1 MRFTRREVT
10 RLRPGSALGAGGAGL
25 ALLLL
30 SAGAP
35 GGDPL
40 HFGPH
45 DFTSLFS
52 ISKSENKNEVA
63 FAIHLDAQC
72 APAGDAP
79 VFAFWR
85 MNEKGPAVIEPL
97 LGREERAY
105 GIGRQRVV
113 ARGSEGGRV
122 EVTLRALPSR
132 PIVVETK
139 PGEGRCQAW
148 STLPIAGESAYLY
161 NVYVKLKELGVDY
174 LLLSGWASDR
184 SRVLHERID
193 R

>member
-1 MRFTRREVT
+1 LF
-10 RLRPGSALGAGGAGL
+10 
-25 ALLLL
+25 L
-30 SAGAP
+30 SAVAP
-35 GGDPL
+35 AEPL

-52 ISKSENKNEVA
+52 ISKSENKNEVVYG
-63 FAIHLDAQC
+63 IHLDAHC
-72 APAGDAP
+72 APLGDAP

-97 LGREERAY
+97 LGREEPAY
-105 GIGRQRVV
+105 GIGRQRVL
-113 ARGSEGGRV
+113 ARDGGGGKV
-122 EVTLRALPSR
+122 EVILRALPSR

-148 STLPIAGESAYLY
+148 STLPIAGEGAYLY
-161 NVYVKLKELGVDY
+161 NVYVKLRELGVDY
-174 LLLSGWASDR
+174 LLLSGWALDR
-184 SRVLHERID
+184 SRVLHERIA